1 MDGGI
6 RPGHGGAVACS
17 RASACLPRAVALPQR
32 QIRLPR
38 AADAPLRG
46 AVVHLDPRLHK
57 GLFNQHWGEVNI
69 FLKMIMEPALAMLG
83 MQWQTPDWFSD
94 PHLAL
99 AMLLLVNAGLATH
112 T

>member
-1 MDGGI
+1 MDVPFALGT
-6 RPGHGGAVACS
+6 VAIQF
-17 RASACLPRAVALPQR
+17 AIGMLLACLVQWPFLKGRSVYRVLLMIPCAVPSFISIL
-32 QIRLPR
+32 
-38 AADAPLRG
+38 
-46 AVVHLDPRLHK
+46 VFK

-69 FLKMIMEPALAMLG
+69 FLKMIMEPALAMLE

-99 AMLLLVNAGLATH
+99 AMLLLVNTGLATH